1 MITGCHDRSSISEL
15 AAMPLLVCISILSG
29 LKVSKMFQFFPYV
42 FLHYC
47 MKIHLLN
54 KWAFRVFLTLM
65 SMNVKNAVFRA
76 LEFSLS

>member
-1 MITGCHDRSSISEL
+1 
-15 AAMPLLVCISILSG
+15 MPLLVCISILSG
-29 LKVSKMFQFFPYV
+29 LKVSQMFFPYV

-47 MKIHLLN
+47 MKIHILN